1 MFTDAD
7 PISRTIPGGQK
18 DVYILIIRAKGC
30 VTFNCKKDIAGV
42 MKDLEREDYLRL
54 SGGCNVIARA
64 LIERG
69 RRGSQRHEDRVMGAN
84 ECG

>member
-7 PISRTIPGGQK
+7 PIPRTIPGGQK
-18 DVYILIIRAKGC
+18 AVYILIIRTKGC
-30 VTFNCKKDIAGV
+30 VTLTCKKDIAGV
-42 MKDLEREDYLRL
+42 MKDFERGDYLRL
-54 SGGCNVIARA
+54 SGGCNVIERA
-64 LIERG
+64 LMERG

>member
-7 PISRTIPGGQK
+7 PISRTVLGGQK

-30 VTFNCKKDIAGV
+30 VTLTCKEDIAGV

-54 SGGCNVIARA
+54 SGGGNVIARA

-69 RRGSQRHEDRVMGAN
+69 RRGSQRHEDTVMGAN